1 MTPKEFDEKLAELR
15 SIEQRMKLCTAKTP
29 IAQVVADQHR
39 AQLLYGH
46 LAAAIAE
53 LKDINTSILGNT
65 TPDAR

>member
-39 AQLLYGH
+39 AQLLYTH
-46 LAAAIAE
+46 LAAGIAE
-53 LKDINTSILGNT
+53 LKAIDTNLLGNT
-65 TPDAR
+65 TSNAR